1 MAKKVLTD
9 EEQRLVDTLQGQ
21 MKDNSAAWFDAD
33 NDTRTKLHNQNK
45 TLSQDI
51 DKITGGT
58 TTFNSGTGVWNT
70 QYNEGAVHRPEP
82 NTTKTYPG
90 TIVPIQEAPKK
101 MVGPEVRPEPNTVSY
116 PVKQQEY
123 PYNNNTAAAG
133 EKQTVPNVDI
143 DYLNNLKKMVNENSK
158 AWFDADEATRVRLHN
173 ANEVL
178 MAEID
183 KYTGGRSD
191 YDPETGKW
199 STSFS
204 DIYGTRNA
212 DGAPSQKVYTP
223 INQQEINNLQNEIVN
238 SKFNYDPYTDPS
250 YKAYADMYRREGDR
264 ASKSTLADV
273 ATAQGGISSYAGAAA
288 QQASNYY
295 AQQLTDKIPT
305 LEQLAYE
312 KYSDDLNNK
321 YNLMNM
327 YQNQQDNDYYRFLN
341 DRNYELQLDQMKMQQ
356 DQFNQ
361 EQENWNKQ
369 FEYGKTRDD
378 ISDKQFDRQQ
388 SFNERITIDE
398 IDREIARENK
408 AFANELVFKVLGA
421 KQMPDADL
429 LESAGIPQSVANALW
444 LSNNPYGG
452 TKSMAALNAAKENH
466 IAQSGAYTGQTATTG
481 YTPVTPTTTAA
492 TTSTT
497 TAQATTPTAAQ
508 SSTYSAAADDDKK
521 KDDVTENKDRSDMPG
536 LVAPGAKLT
545 ENGSVLTDEEWA
557 LLDKYHFDENLN
569 LRNTFGGS
577 EYTTKDF
584 ENAKIS
590 LGLDDNTIRP
600 VLGNADYEAAKS
612 MLGLKG
618 GSKNSS
624 YSSGDFNQEEFEK
637 AKAAQIKYNNYM
649 KDLDEYVK
657 TLQKEEAEA
666 AKSTASSTTT
676 ANTAT
681 ADTKGL
687 VVPGTQLTDNGSVLT
702 DEEWALLDKYHF
714 NENLMLRDNKTPE
727 GFDSNEYIKA
737 KAAQIKY
744 NKYMKALDEYVKTL
758 NQPKETEP
766 VHETYHPKLYYRAP
780 VTSAPKEAVYDPN
793 KKSVG
798 NATLLYPSTHYG
810 QLVTPEYKKYL
821 DQQAAQQAAQ
831 HTTKRT
837 SSKKSTKSG
846 SGNGG
851 KKSTNNSSGNGR
863 LDSLKGKYREVADSV
878 YNSYLNGE
886 TREEE
891 LSTRLTS
898 LRLMQDEDDKKKN
911 K

>member
-33 NDTRTKLHNQNK
+33 NDTRTKLHEQNK

-70 QYNEGAVHRPEP
+70 QYNEGAVQLPEQS
-82 NTTKTYPG
+82 TTKKFYG
-90 TIVPIQEAPKK
+90 RFAPIQEPAQNT
-101 MVGPEVRPEPNTVSY
+101 GPVMQQGYPN
-116 PVKQQEY
+116 
-123 PYNNNTAAAG
+123 NNNTAATQ
-133 EKQTVPNVDI
+133 KRILSNDDI
-143 DYLNNLKKMVNENSK
+143 DYINKLKEQAVINSK
-158 AWFDADEATRVRLHN
+158 AWFDADDETKAGLHN
-173 ANEVL
+173 SNEAI
-178 MAEID
+178 MAIID

-191 YDPETGKW
+191 YDPTTGKW

-273 ATAQGGISSYAGAAA
+273 ATAQGGVSSYAGAAA

-295 AQQLTDKIPT
+295 AQQLTDKIPA

-356 DQFNQ
+356 DQFNR

-388 SFNERITIDE
+388 SYYERITIDE

-408 AFANELVFKVLGA
+408 EFANDLVFKVLGVG
-421 KQMPDADL
+421 QMPDADL
-429 LESAGIPQSVANALW
+429 LDSAGIPQSVADALYNSYW
-444 LSNNPYGG
+444 LSKNPYGG
-452 TKSMAALNAAKENH
+452 TKSMAALNAAKDNH

-481 YTPVTPTTTAA
+481 YTPTAVTPTTTGA
-492 TTSTT
+492 TTAA
-497 TAQATTPTAAQ
+497 TAQATTPTAVQ
-508 SSTYSAAADDDKK
+508 NSTYSAAADDDKK
-521 KDDVTENKDRSDMPG
+521 KSDVTENKDRSDMPG

-577 EYTTKDF
+577 EYTAKDF
-584 ENAKIS
+584 ENAKTS

-618 GSKNSS
+618 DSKNSS

-780 VTSAPKEAVYDPN
+780 AKSAPKEAVYDPN

-846 SGNGG
+846 SGNG
-851 KKSTNNSSGNGR
+851 R
-863 LDSLKGKYREVADSV
+863 LDKLKGKYREVADSV

>member
-1 MAKKVLTD
+1 MAKKILTD
-9 EEQRLVDTLQGQ
+9 DEQRLVDTLQGQ
-21 MKDNSAAWFDAD
+21 MKDNSAAWFNAD
-33 NDTRTKLHNQNK
+33 NETRTKLHNQN
-45 TLSQDI
+45 TALSQDI

-58 TTFNSGTGVWNT
+58 TSFDNNTGVWNT
-70 QYNEGAVHRPEP
+70 QYDESTIHRPKP
-82 NTTKTYPG
+82 NTTQTYPG
-90 TIVPIQEAPKK
+90 TIVPIQRTPKK
-101 MVGPEVRPEPNTVSY
+101 MAGPEARPEPNTESY

-133 EKQTVPNVDI
+133 VKQTVPTVDI
-143 DYLNNLKKMVNENSK
+143 NYLNNLKKMVKDNSA

-173 ANEVL
+173 QNEVL

-191 YDPETGKW
+191 YDPATGKW

-223 INQQEINNLQNEIVN
+223 INQEEINNLQDKIVN
-238 SKFNYDPYTDPS
+238 SKFDYDPYTDPS

-273 ATAQGGISSYAGAAA
+273 ATAQGGVSSYAGAAA

-327 YQNQQDNDYYRFLN
+327 YQNQQDVDYNRFLN

-388 SFNERITIDE
+388 SYYERITIDE

-408 AFANELVFKVLGA
+408 DFASDLVFKVLGVG
-421 KQMPDADL
+421 QMPDADL
-429 LESAGIPQSVANALW
+429 LESAGIPQSVADALYNSYW
-444 LSNNPYGG
+444 LSKNPYGG
-452 TKSMAALNAAKENH
+452 TKSMAAINAAKDNH

-481 YTPVTPTTTAA
+481 YTPTAVTTTTTGATTAA
-492 TTSTT
+492 

-521 KDDVTENKDRSDMPG
+521 KSDVTENKDRSDMPG

-577 EYTTKDF
+577 EYTAKDF
-584 ENAKIS
+584 ENAKTS
-590 LGLDDNTIRP
+590 LGLNDNTMRP

-618 GSKNSS
+618 SSKNSS

-657 TLQKEEAEA
+657 KLQKEEAEA

-676 ANTAT
+676 ADTAT

-780 VTSAPKEAVYDPN
+780 AKSAPKEAVYDPN

-810 QLVTPEYKKYL
+810 QLVTPEYQKYL

-846 SGNGG
+846 SGNG
-851 KKSTNNSSGNGR
+851 R
-863 LDSLKGKYREVADSV
+863 LDKLKGKYREVADSV